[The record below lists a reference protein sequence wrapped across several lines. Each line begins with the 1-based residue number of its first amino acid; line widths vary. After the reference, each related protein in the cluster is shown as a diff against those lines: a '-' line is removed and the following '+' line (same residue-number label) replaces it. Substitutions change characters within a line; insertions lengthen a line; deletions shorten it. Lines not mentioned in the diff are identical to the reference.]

1 MTPPPSPISSAVPFV
16 LDRPAYSRSLNKKE
30 SQLYAP
36 LANIGS
42 VVMDQ
47 DAMYID
53 IGRANYTRKES
64 LLLEDGAAAA
74 AESDEGGEGSGDD
87 DDDDEVRGRGRGR
100 GERRG
105 GEGWS

>member
-1 MTPPPSPISSAVPFV
+1 MLPTPRDWP
-16 LDRPAYSRSLNKKE
+16 RRSLNKKE

-53 IGRANYTRKES
+53 IGRANYTRKEN
-64 LLLEDGAAAA
+64 LLLEDGGGGGGGAAAG
-74 AESDEGGEGSGDD
+74 SDEDGDGSSS
-87 DDDDEVRGRGRGR
+87 DDEV
-100 GERRG
+100 G
-105 GEGWS
+105 GGWAVELGGSVMWYNGNVALESMC

>member
-1 MTPPPSPISSAVPFV
+1 MPFV
-16 LDRPAYSRSLNKKE
+16 PDRPAYSRSLNKKE

-74 AESDEGGEGSGDD
+74 GSDEGGEGSGDD
-87 DDDDEVRGRGRGR
+87 EDDEVRGRGEWRGGVELRVWRWLAGR
-100 GERRG
+100 GFV
-105 GEGWS
+105 W

>member
-1 MTPPPSPISSAVPFV
+1 VSV
-16 LDRPAYSRSLNKKE
+16 LPGPARLGRSLNKKE

-53 IGRANYTRKES
+53 IGRANYTRKEN
-64 LLLEDGAAAA
+64 LLLEDAPEG
-74 AESDEGGEGSGDD
+74 EGGDGSGSEDDSDE
-87 DDDDEVRGRGRGR
+87 DEVRDG
-100 GERRG
+100 
-105 GEGWS
+105 